1 MQSMS
6 INSHHLRQRLAHI
19 AKRTR
24 ELGLVS
30 AAGQAI
36 QKNIFARAYRRY
48 LLGSFSLFR
57 EDLFLDWVMDGRKS
71 GFYVDIG
78 ANHPV
83 RGNNTCRF
91 YRSGGWQGINIE
103 PTAECFRLLCK
114 MRPRDINLN
123 IGIGTQ
129 DGVFTL
135 NVFDD
140 DRLSTFSAKHEAQVS
155 GRGYLSVER
164 RSVVVR
170 RLSDVLAEH
179 ASDRPIDFM
188 SVDTEGRVL
197 DVLMSNDWE
206 RFRPG
211 LICVESISFGAGG
224 AELPEMRQFLEKVG
238 YSWLYFNGTNSF
250 YIDSRRLNADVTASN
265 ALAVAY
271 LDDCCHR

>member
-1 MQSMS
+1 
-6 INSHHLRQRLAHI
+6 
-19 AKRTR
+19 
-24 ELGLVS
+24 
-30 AAGQAI
+30 
-36 QKNIFARAYRRY
+36 
-48 LLGSFSLFR
+48 
-57 EDLFLDWVMDGRKS
+57 
-71 GFYVDIG
+71 
-78 ANHPV
+78 
-83 RGNNTCRF
+83 
-91 YRSGGWQGINIE
+91 
-103 PTAECFRLLCK
+103 